1 MAEFEKIGETK
12 DKFGEFQ
19 KKYNA
24 TTKSIAGL
32 FGTNITLFVCL
43 LLPITLIAFIWTD
56 FGLPSFGVKFL
67 SDGVVTVAL
76 FIIGESLM
84 ARVGAEGGMLDP
96 EYVESKKALKNLIDE
111 VNAVGTRFINLF
123 CEWQIDLEL
132 EHATTARLRS
142 LHITRSE
149 WETVKDMPYT
159 ELKKKYGRKKARRIN
174 EVTNLQPIELDE
186 CILLYDNIE
195 ENIGRGGVPI
205 SGDGYIHKKTHN
217 VTSVLRCVFAGLI
230 TVSVAITVTSDMSW
244 ARVVYTAFKMVLLL
258 SRMAVGY
265 NLGAK
270 AYNRIEVGRIQAT
283 CNYLR
288 QYVRFVRDKTY
299 LTIGDKYGSVEE
311 APEYAS
317 RPNEQVLTSEVALE
331 A

>member
-1 MAEFEKIGETK
+1 MAEFEKIGEPK

-43 LLPITLIAFIWTD
+43 LLPVTLIAFIWTD
-56 FGLPSFGVKFL
+56 FGWPSFGVQFV
-67 SDGVVTVAL
+67 SDGIVTVAL
-76 FIIGESLM
+76 FIIGEVMMS
-84 ARVGAEGGMLDP
+84 RIGAEGGKLDP
-96 EYVESKKALKNLIDE
+96 EYVESKKVLKKLVDE
-111 VNAVGTRFINLF
+111 VNAIGTRFINVF

-132 EHATTARLRS
+132 EHATNARLRS
-142 LHITRSE
+142 LHITQAE
-149 WETVKDMPYT
+149 WETIKGMSAD
-159 ELKKKYGRKKARRIN
+159 EIKEKYGRKKARKIR
-174 EVTNLQPIELDE
+174 EVIDLPPIELDE

-205 SGDGYIHKKTHN
+205 SGEGYIHKKTHN
-217 VTSVLRCVFAGLI
+217 LTSVLRCVFAGLI
-230 TVSVAITVTSDMSW
+230 TISVAITVTSDMSW

-288 QYVRFVRDKTY
+288 QYIRFVNEKTY
-299 LTIGDKYGSVEE
+299 LKIEDKYGLAKCYEEEVNETPALVVE
-311 APEYAS
+311 A
-317 RPNEQVLTSEVALE
+317 
-331 A
+331 